1 MRTIALALC
10 SLTTFWF
17 AGAQK
22 CTPADHNEWLA
33 HAISEVETIHPGM
46 TRAELLK
53 MFEPAGGFFSGDRL
67 QGAYVYRNS
76 VYIRIDV
83 RFAAQSDKGVDVSV
97 DVITS
102 VGRPYLA
109 FPVYD

>member
-46 TRAELLK
+46 TRAECSSQRAGSFRGTDFRVP
-53 MFEPAGGFFSGDRL
+53 MFTVT
-67 QGAYVYRNS
+67 VYTLGLTFDSQRNP
-76 VYIRIDV
+76 I
-83 RFAAQSDKGVDVSV
+83 KG
-97 DVITS
+97 
-102 VGRPYLA
+102 
-109 FPVYD
+109 